1 MNKYLCKG
9 KILCNLLL
17 CWWYEDNYDN
27 LDDTMNYMYDCQ
39 NRIGML
45 ASLQD
50 MDYTYYGFKFN

>member
-1 MNKYLCKG
+1 MG

-39 NRIGML
+39 NHTGML